1 MKKFQIKK
9 KRKINKLFK
18 MKEFSQIF
26 LGKRLFVSVKGHFC
40 LTIGHLANIEEQV
53 EIKSLSIATLLF
65 SRRLIKYR

>member
-1 MKKFQIKK
+1 
-9 KRKINKLFK
+9 